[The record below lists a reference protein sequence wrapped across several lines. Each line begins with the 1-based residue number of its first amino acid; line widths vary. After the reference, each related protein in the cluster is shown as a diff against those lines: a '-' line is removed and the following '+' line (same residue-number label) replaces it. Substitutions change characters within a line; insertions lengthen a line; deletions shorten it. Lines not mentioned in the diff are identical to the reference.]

1 MKTPLIAV
9 ITGIGLGMV
18 FLANSF
24 RISVEAFAAVLFGT
38 SLIAWTIEQYRQHHL
53 H

>member
-9 ITGIGLGMV
+9 ITGIGLGLV
-18 FLANSF
+18 FLANGF
-24 RISVEAFAAVLFGT
+24 RFPVEAFAAILFGT
-38 SLIAWTIEQYRQHHL
+38 GIIAWTIEQYREHHL